1 MTTYPRDLSLLEKKI
16 GYVFKDRS
24 TLELAMTHSSY
35 SNELRA
41 KGIPSE
47 CNERLEFLGDSVLSL
62 ITTRHLYGTYKDL
75 KEGEMSKIR
84 AAAVCEKALYGFAMK
99 ISLGDYLRLGHGE
112 ELNRGRSRASILADA
127 FEALLAAMYL
137 DGNGEITEHFL
148 LPMISSEVAQI
159 IESGRVQDHKTELQ
173 QIIQQDKDELLEYVT
188 VSESGPPHKR
198 VFTVEAR
205 LNGNIIG
212 RGEGLSK
219 RSAEQCAAKEALQ
232 LFGVRN
238 SGE

>member
-1 MTTYPRDLSLLEKKI
+1 MSTYPHDLSLLEKKI
-16 GYVFKDRS
+16 GYTFKDKS

-35 SNELRA
+35 SNELKA

-62 ITTRHLYGTYKDL
+62 ITTRHLYGTYKEL

-84 AAAVCEKALYGFAMK
+84 AAAVCEKALHGFAMK
-99 ISLGDYLRLGHGE
+99 ISLGNYLRLGNGE

-137 DGNGEITEHFL
+137 DGSAEVTEKFL
-148 LPMISSEVAQI
+148 LPMITAEVAEI

-188 VSESGPPHKR
+188 VGEEGPPHKR

-219 RSAEQCAAKEALQ
+219 RAAEQCAAKEALK
-232 LFGVRN
+232 LFGVRG
-238 SGE
+238 GE